1 MLKMFPSSLKAVS
14 IQAECIIYSL
24 EFLPRNQTLIFLLHE
39 EGVCEQILDFLHS
52 TSGYFENS
60 HFHIRKTGL
69 HEGKTGLHEGKSLNV
84 GQLLHLYTDWKN
96 QLQKY
101 ILATRLCFFKART
114 TIVLHGHSCNSFV
127 VLHPDV
133 VKTLISWAE
142 KFPVTFSTRFIFEI
156 QLH

>member
-69 HEGKTGLHEGKSLNV
+69 HEGKTGLHEGKTGLHEGKTGLHEGKTGLHEGKSLNV
-84 GQLLHLYTDWKN
+84 GQLLHLYTD
-96 QLQKY
+96 
-101 ILATRLCFFKART
+101 
-114 TIVLHGHSCNSFV
+114 
-127 VLHPDV
+127 
-133 VKTLISWAE
+133 
-142 KFPVTFSTRFIFEI
+142 
-156 QLH
+156 